1 MVIWQLLV
9 SRTHAVFAN
18 HAHVSAVIVVG
29 RGIQAPSL
37 RRTCS
42 VLGRRRE
49 TDSLPNDATFAPAL
63 IPCRPAMSP
72 ASKKQHQYVCAHRN
86 RVYVGIHTES
96 LPQRTPHRLARTA
109 VINHTNLRGATW
121 WHEIQRNEPTRK
133 HWFACAHTLHLRDV
147 VLRRASPPSAPR
159 SDAREYA
166 VSQNKKTV
174 IFSANTLVGLDAG
187 FNGYNGKS
195 KPTTYIPPYIYQSP
209 AQGLSDTV
217 RMSGIALIDFF
228 LLRL

>member
-1 MVIWQLLV
+1 M
-9 SRTHAVFAN
+9 FAN

-147 VLRRASPPSAPR
+147 VLRRACSHI
-159 SDAREYA
+159 Y
-166 VSQNKKTV
+166 
-174 IFSANTLVGLDAG
+174 
-187 FNGYNGKS
+187 
-195 KPTTYIPPYIYQSP
+195 YQSFLRFT
-209 AQGLSDTV
+209 QHDTMPHTSTHKV
-217 RMSGIALIDFF
+217 Y
-228 LLRL
+228 RLTIICMPSFTERTPMMDAISSV